1 MLKRYF
7 VHGVPV
13 RELRGSRLVAD
24 VLDQD
29 VVRTIR
35 SFVGD
40 SSELVAVASR
50 SIVHL
55 HTVGGGEILI
65 SKQWGESWHPRLRCL
80 FSTLA

>member
-55 HTVGGGEILI
+55 HTVGGG
-65 SKQWGESWHPRLRCL
+65 R
-80 FSTLA
+80 F

>member
-55 HTVGGGEILI
+55 HTVGGGGDFNFQAVGGIMASQAEMLI
-65 SKQWGESWHPRLRCL
+65 
-80 FSTLA
+80 